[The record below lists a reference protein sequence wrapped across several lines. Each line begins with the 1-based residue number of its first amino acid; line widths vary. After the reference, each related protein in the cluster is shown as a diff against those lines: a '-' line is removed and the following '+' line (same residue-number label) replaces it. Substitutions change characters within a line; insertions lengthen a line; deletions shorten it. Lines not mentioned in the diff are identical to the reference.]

1 MLTFYQHMLKLG
13 RNDARLVWR
22 DAFLFGMLFY
32 MLFLGAVLR
41 FGLPALNDFLADN
54 PSVPFALAD
63 YYPLLTAYVGVYAAS
78 LVGAMIVGFVM
89 IDEGDQHTLNALL
102 VTPMP
107 LTHFLLYRVLV
118 PIGLGVLMSLS
129 TLYVINLAL
138 LPFWQMLL
146 IGVGSGLV
154 SALMMLV
161 LAVLSDNKVQGFAI
175 VKGLG
180 AGGMLLFGAWFVEL
194 PLQYLF
200 GLFPPYWVAKAY
212 WLALANDPAWLLH
225 LGIGCTYLGAL
236 IAVFAGVYRRKA
248 YRLVLS

>member
-1 MLTFYQHMLKLG
+1 MITFYQHLLKLG
-13 RNDARLVWR
+13 RNDARLIWR

-32 MLFLGAVLR
+32 MLFFGVVLR
-41 FGLPALNDFLADN
+41 FGLPALNDYLAQN
-54 PSVPFALAD
+54 PAVPFVLAD
-63 YYPLLTAYVGVYAAS
+63 YYPLLTAYVGAYAAS

-89 IDEGDQHTLNALL
+89 IDEGDQRTLNALL

-107 LTHFLLYRVLV
+107 LAHFLLYRVLV
-118 PIGLGVLMSLS
+118 PIGLGALISLS

-146 IGVGSGLV
+146 IGLGGGLI

-180 AGGMLLFGAWFVEL
+180 AGGMLLFGVWFVEM
-194 PLQYLF
+194 PLQLLF
-200 GLFPPYWVAKAY
+200 GAFPPYWIVKAY
-212 WLALANDPAWLLH
+212 WLALANDPAWLL
-225 LGIGCTYLGAL
+225 YLGFGYVYLCAL
-236 IAVFAGVYRRKA
+236 IAVFVRLYRRKA
-248 YRLVLS
+248 YRLALG